1 MKIYFDCTDTFR
13 CGLNTG
19 IQRVVRNI
27 IAREKIYR
35 EEYGVETA
43 PIMAHHG
50 KYFLIKPEY
59 VLQSHTVTGSVGTKI
74 KSALDRARN
83 RFLSFCQED
92 STPHKLVSFAFLVIE
107 KLLKQLFWIIKEIRV
122 IGTLIASGF
131 SKVHFKPE
139 DKLVL
144 LDAFW
149 TYDFSRSVKGSHL
162 STKQVI
168 SVIYDLVPLN
178 YSQYVE
184 DITLRRFMRDI
195 PKLVAEADHF
205 MCISQSVNLDFEEY
219 LKKTHLGLT
228 RKVDFW
234 TLGSDFSKRRIS
246 GNSEIRDEVKTIFN
260 LGPVWIEVGT
270 IEPRKNHS
278 YALDAFEILWDKGE
292 SDILFIVGR
301 IGWKCKDILS
311 RVKQHPMLGKKL
323 FFSWDISDDELAYSY
338 NMSEGLIF
346 ASHVEGFGLPII
358 EAMASGIK
366 VLCSDIPVFREVGGD
381 YPDYFDLKNPNSL
394 ANLVAEIRG
403 QPVKSSKSWLS
414 WDNSARQFM
423 DKVVRVQNQNHTEN
437 RP

>member
-35 EEYGVETA
+35 EEYGIETA
-43 PIMAHHG
+43 PVIAHLG

-59 VLQSHTVTGSVGTKI
+59 VLQSHTVTGSIGTKI
-74 KSALDRARN
+74 KSALDRARSK
-83 RFLSFCQED
+83 FLSLWTED
-92 STPHKLVSFAFLVIE
+92 SLPYNFSAMAFSVVE
-107 KLLKQLFWIIKEIRV
+107 KLLKQLFWVIKELRV
-122 IGTLIASGF
+122 IGTLMASGF
-131 SKVHFKPE
+131 IKVNFRPV

-162 STKQVI
+162 KTSQVI

-184 DITLRRFMRDI
+184 DITLHRFMRDI

-205 MCISQSVNLDFEEY
+205 MCISHSVNLDFEDY
-219 LKKTHLGLT
+219 LKITHKGE
-228 RKVDFW
+228 RRQVDFW
-234 TLGSDFSKRRIS
+234 TLGSDFSMRRV
-246 GNSEIRDEVKTIFN
+246 SEASDIREEVKSVFDM
-260 LGPVWIEVGT
+260 GPVWIEVGT

-278 YALDAFEILWDKGE
+278 YALDAFEVLWAHGE
-292 SDILFIVGR
+292 PDVLFIVGR
-301 IGWKCKDILS
+301 IGWKCKDILN
-311 RVKQHPMLGKKL
+311 RVKTHPMLGKKL

-338 NMSEGLIF
+338 NKSEGLIF

-358 EAMASGIK
+358 EAMTSGIK
-366 VLCSDIPVFREVGGD
+366 VLCSNIPVFREVGGD
-381 YPDYFDLKNPNSL
+381 YPEYFDLKNPGSM
-394 ANLVAEIRG
+394 AELVKKMRG
-403 QPVKSSKSWLS
+403 QPAKSSKIWLS

-423 DKVVRVQNQNHTEN
+423 DKVVRVQKQKTLENQL
-437 RP
+437 